1 MRLRSIILVT
11 LGLLL
16 TSGAEAQVSAQ
27 DALPASVETTPEVLE
42 AEDLGISLARIQ
54 QRLDRIPEGLEARRL
69 LRLNYYVRVYAKA
82 PPQNFLNGFD
92 VHNSPVP
99 YRVPMHSDMLK
110 MMSPNP
116 LYPPAANL
124 GSILGWSW
132 RTIRP

>member
-1 MRLRSIILVT
+1 MRSRRQSRLPQRSWRPRT
-11 LGLLL
+11 WE
-16 TSGAEAQVSAQ
+16 SRWR
-27 DALPASVETTPEVLE
+27 ASSK
-42 AEDLGISLARIQ
+42 GW
-54 QRLDRIPEGLEARRL
+54 DRIPEGREARRL

-82 PPQNFLNGFD
+82 PRLNFLNGFD

-99 YRVPMHSDMLK
+99 YGVPMHSDMLK

-132 RTIRP
+132 RAIRP

>member
-16 TSGAEAQVSAQ
+16 TSGAEAQLSAQ
-27 DALPASVETTPEVLE
+27 DALQAAVETAPEVLE

-82 PPQNFLNGFD
+82 PRQNFLNGFD

-99 YRVPMHSDMLK
+99 YGVPMHSDMLK

-124 GSILGWSW
+124 GPILGWGW